1 MAHLLS
7 DRCEPADRARV
18 AIGGAGVKAAVF
30 TGLLRARRGRLC
42 YTTSMKMKAVP
53 LSTLLLLC
61 CAPRGA
67 QRATPPTATG
77 LPAEPTRLSLP
88 LPTDE
93 KLLLQ
98 IELHAT
104 FQAWMTGVQQASRS
118 ASHTVLEIPL
128 VVTRGPRP
136 GDKVLELSVRR
147 VYGKHGSG
155 KLTSF
160 DTDRGP
166 DEKAQRPVPWT
177 RLKDLSFVATL
188 RASGKISDFAVAGR
202 PAEPK
207 TPQDRHWREGTVKS
221 IARFLNEMVLYLPRR
236 PVRAGDTWSVEAK
249 NVDGARGV
257 LWHHP
262 PQYGTGEPRQVRC
275 QVTQLWTHAGR
286 VAAVVLLKDAVLES
300 AMARG
305 RATAGAP
312 ALGPLAEWFWG
323 TAPDPRLGEVRI
335 NPSPGVYLDQTVRR
349 CYSWHHIG
357 GINRDL
363 SAQITTRIRLLPMRD
378 DGKQK
383 RPSD

>member
-42 YTTSMKMKAVP
+42 YTTSMKMNAVP
-53 LSTLLLLC
+53 LSTLVLLC

-67 QRATPPTATG
+67 QRATPPTATR

-177 RLKDLSFVATL
+177 RLKGLSFVATL
-188 RASGKISDFAVAGR
+188 RASGKISER
-202 PAEPK
+202 
-207 TPQDRHWREGTVKS
+207 S
-221 IARFLNEMVLYLPRR
+221 
-236 PVRAGDTWSVEAK
+236 RAS
-249 NVDGARGV
+249 RG
-257 LWHHP
+257 
-262 PQYGTGEPRQVRC
+262 
-275 QVTQLWTHAGR
+275 
-286 VAAVVLLKDAVLES
+286 S
-300 AMARG
+300 
-305 RATAGAP
+305 
-312 ALGPLAEWFWG
+312 
-323 TAPDPRLGEVRI
+323 
-335 NPSPGVYLDQTVRR
+335 
-349 CYSWHHIG
+349 
-357 GINRDL
+357 
-363 SAQITTRIRLLPMRD
+363 
-378 DGKQK
+378 
-383 RPSD
+383 